1 MLSTIHRRALQRQL
15 ELLEAFAARL
25 PANGESTVTFDAR
38 DLNGRIREL
47 QGYFQAQ
54 ILPLAA
60 SELPSELAGAWQA
73 LQTELHRNLRLLQTE
88 ILRWQAA
95 RQPQT
100 QQQRLQSVR
109 DRLQSAISQVRSLLE
124 A

>member
-1 MLSTIHRRALQRQL
+1 MQTQL
-15 ELLEAFAARL
+15 ESLEALVTALAAS
-25 PANGESTVTFDAR
+25 AASESAVVVFDAG
-38 DLNGRIREL
+38 DLNGRVRTL
-47 QGYFQAQ
+47 QQQFQAQ

-60 SELPSELAGAWQA
+60 SELPPELAVAWQA

-88 ILRWQAA
+88 TLHLQAA

-100 QQQRLQSVR
+100 QQQRLQTVR
-109 DRLQSAISQVRSLLE
+109 DRLDSAISQVRSVLE